1 MDTPTAA
8 SVERSRSGTITAVLV
23 AVVVVVAAIFA
34 FNSTATFDN
43 WYALFKVVHV
53 TFAVTWVGGGL
64 LITIFAIAA
73 ERSRDP
79 AQISAIVRQAAL
91 AGERIFAPAGLVVFL
106 MGIAMMI
113 NTDWGWGAFWID
125 AGLVGYAATFLT
137 GVLVLSPAAK
147 KIERSVHE
155 KGPTHPDTLALVP
168 RILLVARFDMALL
181 LLVVA
186 DMVTKPFS

>member
-1 MDTPTAA
+1 MDTPTTAA
-8 SVERSRSGTITAVLV
+8 GGRSRSGIITGGLLVLVV
-23 AVVVVVAAIFA
+23 AVVVIFA

-53 TFAVTWVGGGL
+53 TFAVVWIGGGV
-64 LITIFAIAA
+64 LITILAIIA

-79 AQISAIVRQAAL
+79 EQLAAISRQAAL
-91 AGERIFAPAGLVVFL
+91 AGEKIFAPAGFVVL
-106 MGIAMMI
+106 AMGIAMML
-113 NTDWGWGAFWID
+113 NTDWGWGTFWVD

-137 GVLVLSPAAK
+137 GVLVLSPLAK

-155 KGPTHPDTLALVP
+155 KGAAHPDTLALIP
-168 RILLVARFDMALL
+168 RILLIARFDVALL